1 MIPSRPW
8 PALVGP
14 TASGKTEAGILI
26 AERLGCEIL
35 SADSMLVYR
44 GMDIGT
50 AKPNDAQ
57 RTRVPHHLVDV
68 ADPEEPFSVVAYQ
81 QMTERVLEEM
91 GERGARPLVVGGSG
105 LYFRAIAD
113 DLRFPNTDCW
123 TRLDLETEALVGGE
137 RLYRRLQEL
146 DPRSA
151 AAIEPGNVRRTVRA
165 LEVAATTGDLFSSYS
180 TAWEGYPQTH
190 VRIAGVAIPREAL
203 AGRIARRVQ
212 EMLEAGFLE
221 ETRGLV
227 ERGFGRWLTSSQA
240 IGYAEMALH
249 LEGRLSLDEA
259 VTGTIKR
266 TKALVRRQ
274 MAWFRRDPRVK
285 WFETEEGAL
294 EVVDEVTEYLRDV

>member
-14 TASGKTEAGILI
+14 TASGKTEAGISI
-26 AERLGCEIL
+26 AGRLGCEII

-50 AKPNDAQ
+50 AKPNAEQ
-57 RTRVPHHLVDV
+57 RACMPHHLIDV
-68 ADPEEPFSVVAYQ
+68 ADPQEPFSVAACQ
-81 QMTERVLEEM
+81 QMSECVLAEM
-91 GERGARPLVVGGSG
+91 GERGARPLIVGGSG

-113 DLRFPNTDCW
+113 DLGFPHTDPW

-146 DPRSA
+146 DPRAA

-165 LEVAATTGDLFSSYS
+165 LEVAATTGDLFSSHS
-180 TAWEGYPQTH
+180 TAWGKYPPAH
-190 VRIAGVAIPREAL
+190 VRVAGVAIPREAL
-203 AGRIARRVQ
+203 RGRIERRVH
-212 EMLEAGFLE
+212 EMLEAGFLD

-249 LEGRLSLDEA
+249 LEGRRSLDEA
-259 VTGTIKR
+259 VAGTIKR
-266 TKALVRRQ
+266 TKALARRQ
-274 MAWFRRDPRVK
+274 MAWFRRDPRVR
-285 WFETEEGAL
+285 WFEAEEDAF
-294 EVVDEVTEYLRDV
+294 EVVDEVTEYLRDA